1 MGSVRHA
8 ASLQAGVQGCNGGV
22 GQRAQVPGRRVAGWQ
37 AVGHTTWAALR
48 ASPAGPSTAQT
59 ARPWRG
65 RASAR
70 PDKQPSRFTTEACKS
85 IYLVN
90 TSHSTTQRNQSRL
103 ELRLSALSITRPA
116 DAHPCS
122 RRPRWRL
129 LQGHEPNI
137 HWFSSNYVVDLQFF
151 VAEPAGSAAAINY
164 SRLQFRFGNWNSDN
178 HCIKWTHTLKIL
190 VPGHIEYM

>member
-70 PDKQPSRFTTEACKS
+70 PDKQPSRFTTEACMS

-129 LQGHEPNI
+129 LQGHEPI
-137 HWFSSNYVVDLQFF
+137 VHWFSSNLWLIYNSLWLSLRVRLRQSTTAGFSSDL
-151 VAEPAGSAAAINY
+151 VIGILIIIVSN
-164 SRLQFRFGNWNSDN
+164 G
-178 HCIKWTHTLKIL
+178 HTH
-190 VPGHIEYM
+190 